1 MFRLA
6 LIPLLALCLAALGC
20 TTNKATGDSHL
31 NLLSPEQ
38 ERAMGE
44 EFAAEIRNSQPVLE
58 SGSITR
64 AVERV
69 GNKLAAESEEP
80 DLPWEFVVID
90 QPTINAFALPGGK
103 VFIYRGLLAEMTNEA
118 QLAAVLGH
126 EIGHVTAE
134 HHDRRYQSQVGVGV
148 LVSAIGIAGGV
159 SGSEWGQYAGVAA
172 SAGGGLAIA
181 KWGRDDESQS
191 DELGLRYMT
200 RAGYN
205 PQGMVE
211 LMQILDRASGGGGIE
226 WTQTHPLPATRIDR
240 TSRIIDREYQ
250 ADLDLP
256 FYESRFERQVAG
268 PIQEL
273 AASPQLDGN
282 AALAQLRSGASPHHC
297 ATCYQMSRLTP

>member
-1 MFRLA
+1 MFRIA
-6 LIPLLALCLAALGC
+6 LLPLFVVCLASLGC
-20 TTNKATGDSHL
+20 TTNKATGDSHF

-44 EFAAEIRNSQPVLE
+44 EFAAEIKSTQPVLA
-58 SGSITR
+58 SGPITR

-69 GNKLAAESEEP
+69 GNKLARQSEEP

-90 QPTINAFALPGGK
+90 QPTVNAFALPGGK

-134 HHDRRYQSQVGVGV
+134 HHDRRHQSQVGMGV
-148 LVSAIGIAGGV
+148 LVSAVGIAGSM

-172 SAGGGLAIA
+172 SASGGLAIA
-181 KWGRDDESQS
+181 KWGRDQESQS

-205 PQGMVE
+205 PQGMVQ
-211 LMQILDRASGGGGIE
+211 LMEILGRASGGGGIE
-226 WTQTHPLPATRIDR
+226 WTQTHPLPATRIER
-240 TSRIIDREYQ
+240 TSRLITNEYQ

-256 FYESRFERQVAG
+256 FYESRFERQVAD
-268 PIQEL
+268 PIAQL
-273 AASPQLDGN
+273 AASPVLEDN
-282 AALAQLRSGASPHHC
+282 TALARLHGGESPHHC
-297 ATCYQMSRLTP
+297 ATCYQMSRLPQ